1 VGKPGGAVMNDLELI
16 ELRIRILTVLLGK
29 KIEQYHQ
36 ATLRR
41 DNTNKRRKLRKQCH
55 ELFSAISR
63 LDKLSKKLGGEPEC
77 R

>member
-1 VGKPGGAVMNDLELI
+1 MTDLELI

-29 KIEQYHQ
+29 KTEQHY
-36 ATLRR
+36 ASVLRG
-41 DNTNKRRKLRKQCH
+41 DDANKRRKLRKQCH